1 MYTYSVS
8 KRARTVTQPRGGYLP
23 LQRFSL
29 RTVQDGFS
37 LKEGEN
43 ISAGIMGQTVDYMS
57 RLVSGRITVRDAF
70 RISLLGTALAGQSQ
84 QGEELVTQI
93 NGLDDA
99 SLRAACKLASYDVY
113 ARTVH
118 AVPTTLSKPEPNQNT
133 LFNIRLMVTR
143 MVRFFA
149 EYGPVTADG
158 FTMEGGYTDIV
169 SCGDGDFLT
178 KDTLWDIKTSH
189 NPPQATDTLQVLMY
203 YIMGNHSWNDCFQ
216 TIQNIGIVNPRLN
229 QIWLLNAGMIP
240 AAVIQQVERDVIGY

>member
-8 KRARTVTQPRGGYLP
+8 SRAKTVPQPHGGYLP
-23 LQRFSL
+23 LQSFTSR
-29 RTVQDGFS
+29 VMQDDFV

-43 ISAGIMGQTVDYMS
+43 VPAGIIGQTVDYMS
-57 RLVSGRITVRDAF
+57 RFISRPVTAKDAF
-70 RISLLGTALAGQSQ
+70 LVSLLGTALAGRPQR
-84 QGEELVTQI
+84 GEELVAQI
-93 NGLDDA
+93 NGLDDT
-99 SLRAACKLASYDVY
+99 SLCAACKLASYDSY
-113 ARTVH
+113 ARSSQ
-118 AVPTTLSKPEPNQNT
+118 AVPPTISEPEPNHST

-178 KDTLWDIKTSH
+178 RDTLWDIKTSK
-189 NPPQATDTLQVLMY
+189 NPPKPKDTLQVLMY
-203 YIMGNHSWNDCFQ
+203 YIMGKHSWNECFR
-216 TIQNIGIVNPRLN
+216 TIQNVGIANPRLN

-240 AAVIQQVERDVIGY
+240 AAVIQQVEKDVIGY